1 MADISPGDT
10 VFITFQAQI
19 LAIPPSGTL
28 TNNALVNY
36 EYTVNPNQSPAVGS
50 TVTNTT
56 VTPII
61 DATLVI
67 NKSASTTFATIGD
80 TITFTSAVT
89 NNGNTTANNIIFTDT
104 IPNGTTFIPNSFK
117 INGVTVPNANPQNG
131 INIGN
136 LNSNAS
142 ATLSFQVNITTLPN
156 PNPIPNKSSLQY
168 SFIVDINEPPVSRTV
183 QSNKTFT
190 QVNTASVIATKT
202 ASSAFAAVGDTIT
215 YTTTLTNSG
224 NTAANTP
231 VFIDILPPE
240 LSFVPDS
247 VQINTIPQLGF
258 RPDSG
263 ISLDSIPVGG
273 TTTISFQ
280 AIVGSIPV
288 TNPTLNQSST
298 TYSIIVDP
306 TQPPVTETATSN
318 PTLVQ
323 INEAIIQATKSVDR
337 LFSDVAP
344 GNSFLTYTV
353 LLENIGNTTATN
365 IIFTDPIPNNTVFIE
380 DSVRVGGVLLPG
392 VNREWD
398 TNWGYYCRRFYKRY
412 LPCASS

>member
-1 MADISPGDT
+1 GDT

-258 RPDSG
+258 R
-263 ISLDSIPVGG
+263 
-273 TTTISFQ
+273 
-280 AIVGSIPV
+280 
-288 TNPTLNQSST
+288 
-298 TYSIIVDP
+298 
-306 TQPPVTETATSN
+306 
-318 PTLVQ
+318 
-323 INEAIIQATKSVDR
+323 
-337 LFSDVAP
+337 
-344 GNSFLTYTV
+344 
-353 LLENIGNTTATN
+353 
-365 IIFTDPIPNNTVFIE
+365 
-380 DSVRVGGVLLPG
+380 
-392 VNREWD
+392 
-398 TNWGYYCRRFYKRY
+398 
-412 LPCASS
+412 